1 MLSLVLLP
9 LALAR
14 DARLSTRLEES
25 VECSTSVKTQLS
37 AWYTAAWQT
46 RCRARTELF
55 GPAPSLDEAAEL
67 FAKTGGACELVI
79 SSDNQRVEAPLAWT
93 ISGGTVTPE
102 KTEPTDNEFCEVG
115 GEYGIV
121 IDAAAIAI
129 ALREVDDAATA
140 CAKEGGSVLSP
151 VANATS
157 AAADSLSYG
166 LAESIAGGVNLEF
179 LVTIGGGHV
188 AVTVT
193 HTFQKIDMDSLQVGF
208 AMSHVNRDHL
218 KKSVCAM
225 ASVSATSRRL
235 IEAHNERYAR
245 GEETFAM
252 AVPWRG
258 AQDGAPP
265 PPRLMGHV
273 AMPAGSLPAD
283 GRRLSAADI
292 LTKEQLATM
301 PASWDY
307 RKVHPSCI
315 FRAQSQRQC
324 GSCWAFATLGAFE
337 KQICAVTNGNYKP
350 QLSRQ
355 NLVDCNERAYACG
368 GGNSFYSHPVMSE
381 IGMAT
386 STVSE
391 RELTSFFLHASN
403 SLSVLLFS
411 CSLTYQS
418 LSLSFSLRLCHFLT
432 FSSLSSPLLSFPLTH
447 SASATTRAVR
457 INPAASQGTY
467 ATDMTHRTPAAAL
480 DFTPKRRS
488 PTQTLVSALSPIQV
502 TEARSDSTQSLVL
515 L

>member
-9 LALAR
+9 VALAR
-14 DARLSTRLEES
+14 EARLSTRLVEES
-25 VECSTSVKTQLS
+25 AECSTSAKTQLS

-55 GPAPSLDEAAEL
+55 GPAPPLNEDAWL

-79 SSDNQRVEAPLAWT
+79 PSDNQRFEAPLAW
-93 ISGGTVTPE
+93 IYSGGTVTPE
-102 KTEPTDNEFCEVG
+102 KTEPTDNEFCEAG

-121 IDAAAIAI
+121 IEAAAITI

-140 CAKEGGSVLSP
+140 CKLSTD
-151 VANATS
+151 AAATS
-157 AAADSLSYG
+157 AAADSPLYG

-179 LVTIGGGHV
+179 LVIIGGGHV

-193 HTFQKIDMDSLQVGF
+193 HTFQEIDADSPLHVGF

-218 KKSVCAM
+218 KQQVCAM
-225 ASVSATSRRL
+225 ASVSATNRRL

-252 AVPWRG
+252 TVPWRG
-258 AQDGAPP
+258 AQDGTPP
-265 PPRLMGHV
+265 AARSMGHA
-273 AMPAGSLPAD
+273 AMPAGSMPAD

-292 LTKEQLATM
+292 LTTEQLATM

-307 RKVHPSCI
+307 RKVHPTCN
-315 FRAQSQRQC
+315 FRAQSQRSC

-403 SLSVLLFS
+403 SLSVLLF
-411 CSLTYQS
+411 LTH
-418 LSLSFSLRLCHFLT
+418 LLPISLSFS
-432 FSSLSSPLLSFPLTH
+432 SLSPSPPLSFPLTR

-457 INPAASQGTY
+457 INPTASRVTY
-467 ATDMTHRTPAAAL
+467 ATRMTHRTPAAAL
-480 DFTPKRRS
+480 DFTPKNRS
-488 PTQTLVSALSPIQV
+488 PTRT
-502 TEARSDSTQSLVL
+502 
-515 L
+515 

>member
-9 LALAR
+9 VALAR
-14 DARLSTRLEES
+14 EARLSTRLVEES
-25 VECSTSVKTQLS
+25 AECSTSAKTQLS

-55 GPAPSLDEAAEL
+55 GPAPPFNEDAWL

-79 SSDNQRVEAPLAWT
+79 PSDNQRFEAPLAWT
-93 ISGGTVTPE
+93 YSGGTVTPE
-102 KTEPTDNEFCEVG
+102 KTEPTDNEFCEAG

-121 IDAAAIAI
+121 IEAAAITI

-140 CAKEGGSVLSP
+140 CKLSTD
-151 VANATS
+151 AAATS
-157 AAADSLSYG
+157 AAADSPLYG

-179 LVTIGGGHV
+179 LVIIGGGHV

-193 HTFQKIDMDSLQVGF
+193 HTFQEIDADSPLHVGF
-208 AMSHVNRDHL
+208 AMSHVNREHL
-218 KKSVCAM
+218 KQQVCAM
-225 ASVSATSRRL
+225 ASVSATNRRL

-252 AVPWRG
+252 TVPWRG
-258 AQDGAPP
+258 AQDGTPP
-265 PPRLMGHV
+265 AARSMGHA
-273 AMPAGSLPAD
+273 AMPAGSMPAD

-292 LTKEQLATM
+292 LTTEQLATM

-355 NLVDCNERAYACG
+355 NLVDCNKHAYACG
-368 GGNSFYSHPVMSE
+368 GGNSHTSHPVMSE